1 MGLLG
6 PRLKVKGSQMKV
18 AVLGAKGRMGIEA
31 VTAISGAK
39 DLTLSAQLDIDDS
52 LELLIKSGTQII
64 IDFTTPDAVMKNLEF
79 AIQNGIHA
87 VVGTTGFD
95 EKKLA
100 QLQDLLSKNSKVGVL
115 IAPNFGLGAVLMMQF
130 SQSAAK
136 YFESV
141 EIIELHHA
149 NKVDAPSGT
158 AVRTAQMITE
168 ARKLNNKGVMPD
180 ATKSSLPGARGS
192 KVGDVPIHSVRS
204 HGYVAH
210 QEVIFGDSGETLTIR
225 HDSIN
230 RAGFMPGVLIGIRN
244 VAKHP
249 GLTVGL
255 ENYMEEM
262 K

>member
-1 MGLLG
+1 
-6 PRLKVKGSQMKV
+6 MKV
-18 AVLGAKGRMGIEA
+18 AVLGAKGRMGAETVAAIES
-31 VTAISGAK
+31 TS
-39 DLTLSAQLDIDDS
+39 DLTLSSALDLGDS
-52 LELLIKSGTQII
+52 LDQLIKTGTEVV
-64 IDFTTPDAVMKNLEF
+64 IDFTHPDSVMKNLEF
-79 AIQNGIHA
+79 AINNGIHI

-95 EKKLA
+95 DKKISELKN
-100 QLQDLLSKNSKVGVL
+100 LLSKNPKVGAL

-130 SQSAAK
+130 SQKAAQ

-158 AVRTAQMITE
+158 AIRTAELITD
-168 ARKLNNKGVMPD
+168 ARKQSKKGAMPD
-180 ATKSSLPGARGS
+180 ASKTIIPGARGA

-210 QEVIFGDSGETLTIR
+210 QEVIFGDAGETLSIR

-230 RAGFMPGVLIGIRN
+230 RAGFMPGVLIGVRN

-255 ENYMEEM
+255 ENYMEGM

>member
-1 MGLLG
+1 
-6 PRLKVKGSQMKV
+6 
-18 AVLGAKGRMGIEA
+18 
-31 VTAISGAK
+31 
-39 DLTLSAQLDIDDS
+39 
-52 LELLIKSGTQII
+52 
-64 IDFTTPDAVMKNLEF
+64 
-79 AIQNGIHA
+79 
-87 VVGTTGFD
+87 
-95 EKKLA
+95 
-100 QLQDLLSKNSKVGVL
+100 
-115 IAPNFGLGAVLMMQF
+115 MMQF
-130 SQSAAK
+130 SQKAAQ

-158 AVRTAQMITE
+158 AIRTAELITD
-168 ARKLNNKGVMPD
+168 ARKQSKKGAMPD
-180 ATKSSLPGARGS
+180 ASKTIIAGARGA

-210 QEVIFGDSGETLTIR
+210 QEVIFGDAGETLSIR

-230 RAGFMPGVLIGIRN
+230 RAGFMPGVLIGVRN

-255 ENYMEEM
+255 ENYMEGM

>member
-1 MGLLG
+1 
-6 PRLKVKGSQMKV
+6 MKV
-18 AVLGAKGRMGIEA
+18 AVLGAKGRMGAETVAAIESA
-31 VTAISGAK
+31 S
-39 DLTLSAQLDIDDS
+39 DLTLSSALDLGDS
-52 LELLIKSGTQII
+52 LDQLIKTGTEVIV
-64 IDFTTPDAVMKNLEF
+64 DFTHPDSVMKNLEF
-79 AIQNGIHA
+79 AITNGIHV

-95 EKKLA
+95 DKKLSE
-100 QLQDLLSKNSKVGVL
+100 LKNLLSKNTKVGAL

-130 SQSAAK
+130 SQKAAQ

-158 AVRTAQMITE
+158 AIRTAELITD
-168 ARKLNNKGVMPD
+168 ARKQSKKGAMPD
-180 ATKSSLPGARGS
+180 ASKTIIPGARGA

-204 HGYVAH
+204 NGYVAH
-210 QEVIFGDSGETLTIR
+210 QEVIFGDAGETLSIR

-230 RAGFMPGVLIGIRN
+230 RAGFMPGVLIGVRN

-255 ENYMEEM
+255 ENYMEGM

>member
-1 MGLLG
+1 
-6 PRLKVKGSQMKV
+6 MKV
-18 AVLGAKGRMGIEA
+18 AVLGAKGRMGAETVAAIESA
-31 VTAISGAK
+31 N
-39 DLTLSAQLDIDDS
+39 DLTLSAALDLGDS
-52 LELLIKSGTQII
+52 LDQLVKTGTEVVV
-64 IDFTTPDAVMKNLEF
+64 DFTHPDSVMKNLEF
-79 AIQNGIHA
+79 AINNGIHV

-95 EKKLA
+95 DKKLSD
-100 QLQDLLSKNSKVGVL
+100 LKNLLSKNPKVGAL

-130 SQSAAK
+130 SQKAAQ

-158 AVRTAQMITE
+158 AIRTAELITD
-168 ARKLNNKGVMPD
+168 ARKQSKKGAMPD
-180 ATKSSLPGARGS
+180 ASKTIIPGARGA

-210 QEVIFGDSGETLTIR
+210 QEVIFGDAGETLSIR

-230 RAGFMPGVLIGIRN
+230 RSGFMPGVLIGVRN
-244 VAKHP
+244 VAKYP
-249 GLTVGL
+249 GLTIGL
-255 ENYMEEM
+255 ENYMGGM

>member
-1 MGLLG
+1 
-6 PRLKVKGSQMKV
+6 MKV
-18 AVLGAKGRMGIEA
+18 AVLGAKGRMGAETVAAIESA
-31 VTAISGAK
+31 A
-39 DLTLSAQLDIDDS
+39 DLTLSSALDLGDS
-52 LELLIKSGTQII
+52 LDQLIKSGTEVVV
-64 IDFTTPDAVMKNLEF
+64 DFTHPDSVMKNLEF
-79 AIQNGIHA
+79 AISNGIHI

-95 EKKLA
+95 DKKLSE
-100 QLQDLLSKNSKVGVL
+100 LKNLLSKNSKVGAL

-130 SQSAAK
+130 SEKAAQ

-158 AVRTAQMITE
+158 AIRTAELITD
-168 ARKLNNKGVMPD
+168 ARKQSKKGAMPD
-180 ATKSSLPGARGS
+180 ASKTIIPGARGA

-210 QEVIFGDSGETLTIR
+210 QEVIFGDAGETLSIR

-230 RAGFMPGVLIGIRN
+230 RAGFMPGVLIGVRN
-244 VAKHP
+244 VAKYP
-249 GLTVGL
+249 GLTIGL
-255 ENYMEEM
+255 ENYMEGM

>member
-1 MGLLG
+1 
-6 PRLKVKGSQMKV
+6 MKV
-18 AVLGAKGRMGIEA
+18 AVLGAKGRMGAETVAAIESA
-31 VTAISGAK
+31 S
-39 DLTLSAQLDIDDS
+39 DLTLSSALDLGDS
-52 LELLIKSGTQII
+52 LDQLIKTGTEVIV
-64 IDFTTPDAVMKNLEF
+64 DFTHPDSVMKNLEF
-79 AIQNGIHA
+79 AITNGIHV

-95 EKKLA
+95 DKKLSE
-100 QLQDLLSKNSKVGVL
+100 LKNLLSKNTKVGAL

-130 SQSAAK
+130 SQKAAQ

-158 AVRTAQMITE
+158 AIRTAELITD
-168 ARKLNNKGVMPD
+168 ARKQSKKGAMPD
-180 ATKSSLPGARGS
+180 ASKTIIPGSRGA

-210 QEVIFGDSGETLTIR
+210 QEVIFGDAGETLSIR

-230 RAGFMPGVLIGIRN
+230 RAGFMPGVLIGVRN

-255 ENYMEEM
+255 ENYMEGM

>member
-1 MGLLG
+1 
-6 PRLKVKGSQMKV
+6 MKV
-18 AVLGAKGRMGIEA
+18 AVLGAKGRMGAETVAAIESA
-31 VTAISGAK
+31 S
-39 DLTLSAQLDIDDS
+39 DLTLSSALDLGDS
-52 LELLIKSGTQII
+52 LDQLVKTGTEVV
-64 IDFTTPDAVMKNLEF
+64 IDFTHPDSVMKNLEF
-79 AIQNGIHA
+79 AINNGIHV

-95 EKKLA
+95 DKKLSE
-100 QLQDLLSKNSKVGVL
+100 LKNLLSKNPKVGAL

-130 SQSAAK
+130 SQKAAQ

-158 AVRTAQMITE
+158 AIRTAELITD
-168 ARKLNNKGVMPD
+168 ARKQSKKGAMPD
-180 ATKSSLPGARGS
+180 ASKTIIPGARGA

-210 QEVIFGDSGETLTIR
+210 QEVIFGDAGETLSIR

-230 RAGFMPGVLIGIRN
+230 RTGFMPGVLIGVRN

-255 ENYMEEM
+255 ENYMEGV

>member
-1 MGLLG
+1 
-6 PRLKVKGSQMKV
+6 MKV
-18 AVLGAKGRMGIEA
+18 AVLGAKGRMGAETVAAIESA
-31 VTAISGAK
+31 S
-39 DLTLSAQLDIDDS
+39 DLTLSSALDLGDS
-52 LELLIKSGTQII
+52 LDQLIKTGTEVV
-64 IDFTTPDAVMKNLEF
+64 IDFTHPDSVMKNLEF
-79 AIQNGIHA
+79 AINNGIHV

-95 EKKLA
+95 DKKLSE
-100 QLQDLLSKNSKVGVL
+100 LKNLLFKNPKVGAL

-130 SQSAAK
+130 SQKAAQ

-158 AVRTAQMITE
+158 AIRTAELITD
-168 ARKLNNKGVMPD
+168 ARKQSKKGAMPD
-180 ATKSSLPGARGS
+180 ASKTIIPGARGA

-204 HGYVAH
+204 HGFVAH
-210 QEVIFGDSGETLTIR
+210 QEVIFGDTGETLSIR

-230 RAGFMPGVLIGIRN
+230 RAGFMPGVLIGVRN

-255 ENYMEEM
+255 ENYMEGM

>member
-1 MGLLG
+1 
-6 PRLKVKGSQMKV
+6 MKV
-18 AVLGAKGRMGIEA
+18 AVLGAKGRMGAETVAAIES
-31 VTAISGAK
+31 TA
-39 DLTLSAQLDIDDS
+39 DLTLSSALDLGDS
-52 LELLIKSGTQII
+52 LDQLIKTGTEVIV
-64 IDFTTPDAVMKNLEF
+64 DFTHPDSVMKNLEF
-79 AIQNGIHA
+79 AITNRIHV

-95 EKKLA
+95 DKKLSE
-100 QLQDLLSKNSKVGVL
+100 LKNLLSKNTKVGAL

-130 SQSAAK
+130 SQKAAQ

-158 AVRTAQMITE
+158 AIRTAELITD
-168 ARKLNNKGVMPD
+168 ARKQSKKGAMPD
-180 ATKSSLPGARGS
+180 ASKTIIPGARGA

-210 QEVIFGDSGETLTIR
+210 QEVIFGDAGETLSIR

-230 RAGFMPGVLIGIRN
+230 RAGFMPGVLIGVRN

-255 ENYMEEM
+255 ENYMEGM

>member
-1 MGLLG
+1 
-6 PRLKVKGSQMKV
+6 MKV
-18 AVLGAKGRMGIEA
+18 AVLGAKGRMGAETVAAIESA
-31 VTAISGAK
+31 N
-39 DLTLSAQLDIDDS
+39 DLTLSSALDLGDS
-52 LELLIKSGTQII
+52 LDQLIKTGTEVV
-64 IDFTTPDAVMKNLEF
+64 IDFTHPDSVMKNIEF
-79 AIQNGIHA
+79 AINNGIHV
-87 VVGTTGFD
+87 VVGTTGFND
-95 EKKLA
+95 KKLSE
-100 QLQDLLSKNSKVGVL
+100 LKNLLSKNPKVGAL

-130 SQSAAK
+130 SQKAAQ

-158 AVRTAQMITE
+158 AIRTAELITD
-168 ARKLNNKGVMPD
+168 ARKQSKKSEMPD
-180 ATKSSLPGARGS
+180 ASKTIIPGARGA
-192 KVGDVPIHSVRS
+192 KVGDVPIHSIRS

-210 QEVIFGDSGETLTIR
+210 QEVIFGDSGETLSIR

-230 RAGFMPGVLIGIRN
+230 RAGFMPGVLIGVRN

-255 ENYMEEM
+255 ENYMEGM

>member
-1 MGLLG
+1 
-6 PRLKVKGSQMKV
+6 MKI
-18 AVLGAKGRMGIEA
+18 AVLGAKGRMGTETVAAIES
-31 VTAISGAK
+31 SG
-39 DLTLSAQLDIDDS
+39 DLTLSSALDLGDS
-52 LELLIKSGTQII
+52 LEQLVKTGTEVIV
-64 IDFTTPDAVMKNLEF
+64 DFTHPESVMKNLEF
-79 AIQNGIHA
+79 AISNGIHV

-95 EKKLA
+95 DKKLA
-100 QLQDLLSKNSKVGVL
+100 VLKELLAKNPKVGAL

-130 SQSAAK
+130 SQTAAK

-158 AVRTAQMITE
+158 AIRTAEMITD
-168 ARKLNNKGVMPD
+168 ARKQSKKSAMPD
-180 ATKSSLPGARGS
+180 ASKTIIPGARGA

-210 QEVIFGDSGETLTIR
+210 QEVIFGDAGETLSIR

-255 ENYMEEM
+255 ENYMGEI

>member
-1 MGLLG
+1 
-6 PRLKVKGSQMKV
+6 MKV
-18 AVLGAKGRMGIEA
+18 AVLGAKGRMGAETVAAIENA
-31 VTAISGAK
+31 S
-39 DLTLSAQLDIDDS
+39 DLTLSSALDLGDS
-52 LELLIKSGTQII
+52 LDQLIKTGTEVIV
-64 IDFTTPDAVMKNLEF
+64 DFTHPDSVMKNLEF
-79 AIQNGIHA
+79 AINNGIHV

-95 EKKLA
+95 DKKLSK
-100 QLQDLLSKNSKVGVL
+100 LKNLLSKNPKVGAL

-130 SQSAAK
+130 SQKAAQ

-158 AVRTAQMITE
+158 AIRTAELITD
-168 ARKLNNKGVMPD
+168 ARKQSKKGAMPD
-180 ATKSSLPGARGS
+180 ASKTIIPGARGA

-210 QEVIFGDSGETLTIR
+210 QEVIFGDTGETLSIR

-230 RAGFMPGVLIGIRN
+230 RAGFMPGVLIGVRN

-255 ENYMEEM
+255 ENYMEGM